1 MNTPT
6 IFETLN
12 IESAMIYII
21 AFSIGGYLGLLIK
34 RARIRRRVKR
44 DSLLSP
50 LDLLKRD
57 WERKLLLRQYEKNV
71 RIVITFLFIII
82 LFIASIFLA
91 YAVFSFLICL

>member
-12 IESAMIYII
+12 IGSVIIYII
-21 AFSIGGYLGLLIK
+21 AFSIGGYLGILIK
-34 RARIRRRVKR
+34 RARVRRRVKR

-50 LDLLKRD
+50 LDLLKRE
-57 WERKLLLRQYEKNV
+57 WERKLLVRQYEKSV
-71 RIVITFLFIII
+71 GIVLTSLFTII
-82 LFIASIFLA
+82 LFIVSIFLA